1 MLFFIFHVPEDFTH
15 KQQRPPSED
24 KWRAVTALTFL
35 LEQTKEWRCT
45 HNVTWMIITSGLWA

>member
-1 MLFFIFHVPEDFTH
+1 MSLKTFTH

-24 KWRAVTALTFL
+24 KWRAVTTLTFL